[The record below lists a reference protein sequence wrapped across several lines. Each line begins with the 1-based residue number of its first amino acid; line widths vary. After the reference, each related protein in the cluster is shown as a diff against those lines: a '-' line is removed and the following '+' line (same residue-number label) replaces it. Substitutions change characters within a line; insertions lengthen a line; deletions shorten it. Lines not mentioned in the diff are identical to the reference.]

1 MSAPFTW
8 MNGEVIPTEK
18 ATVPFLN
25 VGLHY
30 GIGAFE
36 GIRCYETEQG
46 PQIFRLHE
54 HMVRLA
60 DSCKIL
66 GWLELPYTVAQLED
80 ACREI
85 ITANNLKAC
94 YIRPMVYLAEGGM
107 NLNMDTG
114 KPHFAIAVWE
124 WTAFFSEEAAEKGIR
139 ANVSSYTRHHPN
151 VMMTKAK
158 IAGNYPNS
166 VMAKTESIRN
176 GFDEAIMLDPQG
188 YVAECAAQNLFIVRD
203 GVLITSPSATILEG
217 ITRDSI
223 MVLAK
228 DMGYEVK
235 EQPISR
241 DQLYRSDE
249 VFATGTAAEVV
260 AIAEIDHRKIGEG
273 RMGPV
278 TRKLQQAFHQTV
290 QGKHARSAGWLTP
303 VQAPA
308 AVGSR

>member
-1 MSAPFTW
+1 
-8 MNGEVIPTEK
+8 
-18 ATVPFLN
+18 
-25 VGLHY
+25 
-30 GIGAFE
+30 
-36 GIRCYETEQG
+36 
-46 PQIFRLHE
+46 
-54 HMVRLA
+54 MVRLA

-66 GWLELPYTVAQLED
+66 GWLQLPYTVAQLEE
-80 ACREI
+80 ACKETIR
-85 ITANNLKAC
+85 ANKLKAC
-94 YIRPMVYLAEGGM
+94 YIRPMVYLAEGGW

-114 KPHFAIAVWE
+114 KPHVAIAVWE
-124 WTAFFSEEAAEKGIR
+124 WVAFFNAEAAEKGIR

-166 VMAKTESIRN
+166 VMAKTESIRL

-203 GVLITSPSATILEG
+203 GVLITSPSASILEG

-223 MVLAK
+223 MILAK

-241 DQLYRSDE
+241 DQLYKADE

-260 AIAEIDHRKIGEG
+260 AITEIDLRGIGTG
-273 RMGPV
+273 RMGPI
-278 TRKLQQAFHQTV
+278 TRHLQQAFHQAV
-290 QGKHARSAGWLTP
+290 QGRHARSAAWLSP
-303 VQAPA
+303 VN
-308 AVGSR
+308 G